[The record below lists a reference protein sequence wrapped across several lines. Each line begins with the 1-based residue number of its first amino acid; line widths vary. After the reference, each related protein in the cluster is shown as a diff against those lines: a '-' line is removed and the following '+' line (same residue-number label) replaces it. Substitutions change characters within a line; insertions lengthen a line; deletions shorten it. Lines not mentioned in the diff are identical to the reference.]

1 MCSGA
6 LWGEGGSGRLV
17 GLILTAPDRRPPVP
31 DPVRPSPDWA
41 GVFPAAVTHFRGG
54 TGADADDLDLPA
66 TAKHLRAMLAAGVD
80 GLVML
85 GTVGENPALDA
96 DEKLAVLKCG
106 VDAARAH
113 AVESGGDPVPVLA
126 GVAENTTARAER
138 FAEHAAAAGA
148 DGLMALPAMIYKGDA
163 ADTRAHLRATAAAGG
178 VPVMI
183 YNNPVAYGID
193 LKPGDLDALADDPL
207 FYAVKESSEDPRRI
221 TDLYNRFGDRFRL
234 FCGVDDVVLESFAAG
249 AVGWVS
255 GLVNAFPA
263 ENRLLWD
270 LLTAGKWDEAREVYR
285 WYMPLLHLDT
295 RPKLVQYIKL
305 ACEACGYGNAHC
317 RPPRLRPSG
326 ADLDEVMTTIRT
338 AIENRPLA
346 ATNGSAS
353 SSPGRR
359 APVGRG

>member
-1 MCSGA
+1 MPDSSSPA
-6 LWGEGGSGRLV
+6 RTWG
-17 GLILTAPDRRPPVP
+17 
-31 DPVRPSPDWA
+31 
-41 GVFPAAVTHFRGG
+41 GVFPAAVTHFVGG
-54 TGADADDLDLPA
+54 DGPNRDDLDLDA
-66 TAKHLRAMLAAGVD
+66 TSKHLRAMLSAGID

-106 VDAARAH
+106 VDAAQTH
-113 AVESGGDPVPVLA
+113 ADEAGTAPVPVLA

-138 FAEHAAAAGA
+138 FAADAAAAGA

-163 ADTRAHLRATAAAGG
+163 EDVAAHLKATAAAGG
-178 VPVMI
+178 LPVMI

-193 LKPGDLDALADDPL
+193 LRPEDLDALADDPL
-207 FYAVKESSEDPRRI
+207 FVAVKESSEDPRRI

-270 LLTAGKWDEAREVYR
+270 LLAAGKWDAAREVYR

-295 RPKLVQYIKL
+295 RPKLVQYIKM
-305 ACEACGYGNAHC
+305 ADEACGYGNAHC
-317 RPPRLRPSG
+317 RPPRLHPRG
-326 ADLDEVMTTIRT
+326 EDLEQVSALIAEAIR
-338 AIENRPLA
+338 NRPDPVSYGL
-346 ATNGSAS
+346 NG
-353 SSPGRR
+353 
-359 APVGRG
+359 

>member
-1 MCSGA
+1 M
-6 LWGEGGSGRLV
+6 E
-17 GLILTAPDRRPPVP
+17 
-31 DPVRPSPDWA
+31 
-41 GVFPAAVTHFRGG
+41 AA
-54 TGADADDLDLPA
+54 
-66 TAKHLRAMLAAGVD
+66 K
-80 GLVML
+80 
-85 GTVGENPALDA
+85 
-96 DEKLAVLKCG
+96 
-106 VDAARAH
+106 AH
-113 AVESGGDPVPVLA
+113 AAETGGAAVPVLA

-138 FAEHAAAAGA
+138 FAEAAAAAGA

-163 ADTRAHLRATAAAGG
+163 ADVAAHLKATAAAWGDL
-178 VPVMI
+178 PVMI
-183 YNNPVAYGID
+183 YNNPVAYGVD
-193 LKPGDLDALADDPL
+193 LRPEDFDRFADDSR
-207 FYAVKESSEDPRRI
+207 FAAIKESSEDPRRI

-270 LLTAGKWDEAREVYR
+270 LLTAGKWDEARAVYR

-326 ADLDEVMTTIRT
+326 EDYDEVMATIRT
-338 AIENRPLA
+338 AVETRPK
-346 ATNGSAS
+346 
-353 SSPGRR
+353 R
-359 APVGRG
+359 

>member
-1 MCSGA
+1 MTDA
-6 LWGEGGSGRLV
+6 
-17 GLILTAPDRRPPVP
+17 APA
-31 DPVRPSPDWA
+31 SPRAPASPWA

-54 TGADADDLDLPA
+54 NGSDRDELDLPA
-66 TAKHLRAMLAAGVD
+66 TVKHLRAMLAAGVD

-96 DEKLAVLKCG
+96 DEKLAVLACG

-113 AVESGGDPVPVLA
+113 AAESGAAPVPVLA

-138 FAEHAAAAGA
+138 FAADAAAAGA

-183 YNNPVAYGID
+183 YNNPVAYG
-193 LKPGDLDALADDPL
+193 GDLRPDDLAPLADDPL
-207 FYAVKESSEDPRRI
+207 FLAIKESSEDPRRI

-249 AVGWVS
+249 AAGWVS

-305 ACEACGYGNAHC
+305 AVEACGYGSAHC
-317 RPPRLRPSG
+317 RPPRLRPTG
-326 ADLDEVMTTIRT
+326 RDLEEVTATIRT
-338 AIENRPLA
+338 AIESRPA
-346 ATNGSAS
+346 A
-353 SSPGRR
+353 GR
-359 APVGRG
+359 

>member
-1 MCSGA
+1 MSHA
-6 LWGEGGSGRLV
+6 
-17 GLILTAPDRRPPVP
+17 
-31 DPVRPSPDWA
+31 DPNAEWA
-41 GVFPAAVTHFRGG
+41 GVFPAAVTHFAGG
-54 TGADADDLDLPA
+54 DGPDRDDLDLPA
-66 TAKHLRAMLAAGVD
+66 TSKHLRAMLTAGVD

-106 VDAARAH
+106 VDAAKARA
-113 AVESGGDPVPVLA
+113 AETGGARVAVLA

-138 FAEHAAAAGA
+138 FAADAAAAGA

-163 ADTRAHLRATAAAGG
+163 GDTCAHLKATAAAGG
-178 VPVMI
+178 LPVMI

-193 LKPGDLDALADDPL
+193 LRPEDLAPLADDPL
-207 FYAVKESSEDPRRI
+207 FVAVKESSEDPRRI

-270 LLTAGKWDEAREVYR
+270 LLTAGDWDRAREVYR

-295 RPKLVQYIKL
+295 RPKLVQYIKM
-305 ACEACGYGNAHC
+305 CVEACGYGNSYC
-317 RPPRLRPSG
+317 RPPRLHPSG
-326 ADLDEVMTTIRT
+326 SDLEEVTGIIRT
-338 AIENRPLA
+338 ALENRPA
-346 ATNGSAS
+346 AAES
-353 SSPGRR
+353 R
-359 APVGRG
+359 AR